1 MEIIIAI
8 IICSISFVFGWIVR
22 ERYAVRQLEKL
33 LGQVKAMKDDVKEDL
48 VFITIEKHDNI
59 FFVYLKENNQFV
71 LQANTQEELEEKLLE
86 KFPGKKFAVK
96 QENLD
101 EVGFEV

>member
-1 MEIIIAI
+1 MEIVIAI
-8 IICSISFVFGWIVR
+8 IVGIFSFIAGWVVR

-33 LGQVKAMKDDVKEDL
+33 LTQVNDIKKESRDDL
-48 VFITIEKHDNI
+48 VFINIEKHDGV
-59 FFVYLKENNQFV
+59 FYVYLKENNQFV
-71 LQANTQEELEEKLLE
+71 LQANSQEELEEKLLD

-101 EVGFEV
+101 EVGFEI

>member
-8 IICSISFVFGWIVR
+8 IISLVSFVFGWIVR

-33 LGQVKAMKDDVKEDL
+33 LTQVQDMKEESKQDL
-48 VFITIEKHDNI
+48 VFITIEKHDNV
-59 FFVYLKENNQFV
+59 FFVYLKETNQFV